1 MPIFNEEMYLYDKNQ
16 RIRTAIFFIFILS
29 ADSFPTPTT

>member
-16 RIRTAIFFIFILS
+16 NSDLLIFILS